1 MPKQRRAASRSPS
14 RPAAKKS
21 RSGSRVSSAV
31 KARPPKLAK
40 PLAKQPAK
48 PSAKRPAS
56 AKVVRRPAASKIS
69 SAKRG
74 TPAGKLEKA
83 PKPVTTS
90 AQATPAVN
98 EPAAPPTPPRR
109 PAFYEALAIYETGVR
124 ALQRHDFEAA
134 ANSLRSVIQGYPG
147 ERELVERARLYL
159 QVCERETSRRPS
171 GPQTPTEWVYA
182 ATVALN
188 AGDVEAA
195 LGHLGRALERA
206 PESDHAHYIMSVA
219 LVDKGEPSMALV
231 HLRQAIAL
239 NPDNK
244 SVALNDP
251 DLAALQ
257 GLEAFHRV
265 LETADEA
272 LAPKTKARR

>member
-1 MPKQRRAASRSPS
+1 M
-14 RPAAKKS
+14 
-21 RSGSRVSSAV
+21 
-31 KARPPKLAK
+31 KARSSK
-40 PLAKQPAK
+40 PAK
-48 PSAKRPAS
+48 TPAKRPAS
-56 AKVVRRPAASKIS
+56 AKVIRRPVASKLS
-69 SAKRG
+69 SGRRS
-74 TPAGKLEKA
+74 TPAGKPEK
-83 PKPVTTS
+83 PQKPVTTA
-90 AQATPAVN
+90 AQAAPAPVN
-98 EPAAPPTPPRR
+98 GPPAPPVPPRR

>member
-1 MPKQRRAASRSPS
+1 MPKQRRAAASRSPS

-21 RSGSRVSSAV
+21 RSGSRASSAV
-31 KARPPKLAK
+31 KARPSKLANS
-40 PLAKQPAK
+40 P
-48 PSAKRPAS
+48 AKRPAS
-56 AKVVRRPAASKIS
+56 AKVIRRPAASKLS
-69 SAKRG
+69 SAKKS
-74 TPAGKLEKA
+74 TPPRKLEKA
-83 PKPVTTS
+83 QRPVTTA
-90 AQATPAVN
+90 AQAAPAPVN
-98 EPAAPPTPPRR
+98 EPPAPPRR